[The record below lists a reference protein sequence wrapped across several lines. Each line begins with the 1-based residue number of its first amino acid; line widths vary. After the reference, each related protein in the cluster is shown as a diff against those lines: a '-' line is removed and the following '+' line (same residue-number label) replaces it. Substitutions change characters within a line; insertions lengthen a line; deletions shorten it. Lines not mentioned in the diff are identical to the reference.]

1 MKAWKKKLISIFMM
15 LLMVTLNGTVV
26 MAEEEKNK
34 GGDYSIQNMTDGKYN
49 EDGTLS
55 MKLKVESKK
64 EDFNGSIKLYVGNS
78 EWSNYASTA
87 YEKPISIE
95 KGKTKE
101 IVFEIGYSVDCT
113 GKLWYELID
122 EDGTVIYDQQDTF
135 TMMQS
140 GLGMTM
146 GVLTDDFGKFSFLN
160 EGNTFQLELWGERVN
175 FTTTGLDET
184 TFPEDRSGINQFDF
198 LFIDQFYTD
207 KLSEDQMNVLLQWL
221 NEGGMLFVGT
231 GANAVDTLS
240 GFDGTDFGVQLSGS
254 VEEME
259 LILKESGISDYQNS
273 MVGVFLGEED
283 KQAMVDYAWLDV
295 NTDAICYENYNVLD
309 LPFWVR
315 EYGSGYAF
323 VYPFSFTEEDM
334 SACMKKAVL
343 TASCMNT
350 YSQRVIDTL
359 DEASNTYYTYY
370 SQYEMQNAQSI
381 LNDIKVPN
389 AGFYLLLFV
398 IYIVL
403 ATFVTY
409 LVLKKKD
416 KREYIWIAIPAWSLM
431 FTLVVMVV
439 SRSSRVTKPIES
451 SVTLVSLYGDQKNS
465 NSFIALTTPDKKG
478 YELNFNSD
486 ITGMTASIDDSGMNF
501 NEVKDIR
508 TNVDYTLKENADGYS
523 LKVDKAK
530 VFEYKYLQAFQTENT
545 KESIDVSVE
554 EEGLFYEG
562 TVTNHTE
569 YDLLCVMVKLNGVTY
584 NVGDLKKG
592 ETKSFSELE
601 DIVYGM
607 EEYDSGDEYENNRI
621 EALKELCLG
630 ICYDNFSALSR
641 YVTSE
646 NLGIGIVRNYD
657 VDFIDNED
665 FKEFNAAIYTQALN
679 NSEIGI
685 RTEYNLDDYMRS
697 YDGEFDTIDGEIYS
711 GTLEMTYNITE
722 IQNVEYAITKG
733 SREDYLEAA
742 KVYFYNVTTGDY
754 DLMFGDSS
762 GVELKDYISEEGEL
776 KVKYEAQQ
784 DMYNS
789 YGMPF
794 IYVFGGEN
802 NVKN

>member
-240 GFDGTDFGVQLSGS
+240 GFDGTDFGVQFSGS

-259 LILKESGISDYQNS
+259 LILTESGISDYQNS

-343 TASCMNT
+343 TASSMNT

-601 DIVYGM
+601 DIGYGM

-646 NLGIGIVRNYD
+646 NLVIGIVRNYD